1 MLCRVSDAVQRCRG
15 EIFEVDGSKM
25 EGGGQILRLCL
36 GLAAIL
42 GHTLRLKNIRRGRK
56 KAGFRSQHLA
66 CVRLLHRLGRASQ
79 KSGFDIGST
88 EAEVKMQGIAAPPAP
103 QKEGS
108 GICDYF
114 SKSDTGGCC
123 TLIVQAI
130 LPVLSFQHGRQQA
143 LTVRLCGSTSGA
155 FSPPSAH
162 LNLVLRPILKMMGL
176 NVQVDI
182 TRRGFPNRGIGELR
196 VAVEPVK
203 ILQPLILE
211 DFGDPAGATIDII
224 CDSPEFAERFR
235 QRLVRGISS
244 LGWGKNLEVCMHA
257 VLQRPSKKSRK
268 RDTPAS
274 GSCSLLVVQ
283 VALKTTT
290 GGVLSANVLQQG
302 RVAAD
307 SVWELLTE
315 LRKLVQSRACVDD
328 RTADQLIIFMALAT
342 GTSRLRVPM
351 PPYDSK
357 HLETAIYFAAMLS
370 GRNFQWEE
378 DSDGKS
384 RVLICQ

>member
-1 MLCRVSDAVQRCRG
+1 
-15 EIFEVDGSKM
+15 
-25 EGGGQILRLCL
+25 
-36 GLAAIL
+36 
-42 GHTLRLKNIRRGRK
+42 
-56 KAGFRSQHLA
+56 
-66 CVRLLHRLGRASQ
+66 
-79 KSGFDIGST
+79 
-88 EAEVKMQGIAAPPAP
+88 
-103 QKEGS
+103 
-108 GICDYF
+108 
-114 SKSDTGGCC
+114 
-123 TLIVQAI
+123 
-130 LPVLSFQHGRQQA
+130 
-143 LTVRLCGSTSGA
+143 
-155 FSPPSAH
+155 
-162 LNLVLRPILKMMGL
+162 
-176 NVQVDI
+176 
-182 TRRGFPNRGIGELR
+182 
-196 VAVEPVK
+196 
-203 ILQPLILE
+203 
-211 DFGDPAGATIDII
+211 
-224 CDSPEFAERFR
+224 
-235 QRLVRGISS
+235 
-244 LGWGKNLEVCMHA
+244 MHA

-315 LRKLVQSRACVDD
+315 LRKLVISGACVDE
-328 RTADQLIIFMALAT
+328 RTADQLIVFMALAT